1 MPPSATS
8 TYPLDNAWEHAQS
21 RLRSLERI
29 YDPGSTRRL
38 QALGVGP
45 GWRCLEVG
53 AGGGSIT
60 RWLCSKVG
68 AAGRVMA
75 VDLDTR
81 FVADIRAANL
91 DVARLDVATADL
103 PRDTY
108 DLIHARLVLSY
119 VPQREAVLD
128 ALVASLRP
136 RGWLLVEEP
145 DEYATVAL
153 GSGLHGEM
161 AAKMAAGVSRVGMN
175 PTWARDLPA
184 RLHRRGLSDIG
195 AESEVPLIQG
205 GSPTTEF
212 FKLTALQLQG
222 QMVAAGAT
230 AGQFDEWSSLL
241 DTPTEWF
248 PCFAVVAA
256 WGRRR

>member
-1 MPPSATS
+1 MPPTATS

-38 QALGVGP
+38 DALGVSP
-45 GWRCLEVG
+45 GWHCLEVG

-68 AAGRVMA
+68 ATGRVMA

-81 FVADIRAANL
+81 FVADIRAINL
-91 DVARLDVATADL
+91 DVARLDVTTANL

-108 DLIHARLVLSY
+108 DLIHARLTLSY
-119 VPQREAVLD
+119 IQTRHAVLE
-128 ALVASLRP
+128 ALVASLKP
-136 RGWLLVEEP
+136 RGWLLLEEP
-145 DEYATVAL
+145 DEYATEALCSGVHAEMTARVAACV
-153 GSGLHGEM
+153 SQ
-161 AAKMAAGVSRVGMN
+161 AGFD
-175 PTWARDLPA
+175 PTWARNLPEQ
-184 RLHRRGLSDIG
+184 LYGLGLSDIG

-205 GSPTTEF
+205 GSPTTDF
-212 FKLTALQLQG
+212 FRLTALQLQPL
-222 QMVAAGAT
+222 MIEAGAT
-230 AGQFDEWSSLL
+230 AEQFDEWHRLL
-241 DTPTEWF
+241 ETPTKWF
-248 PCFAVVAA
+248 PGYAVVAA

>member
-1 MPPSATS
+1 MPQSATS

-38 QALGVGP
+38 EALGVGP

-60 RWLCSKVG
+60 RWLCSKAG
-68 AAGRVMA
+68 ATGRVMA

-81 FVADIRAANL
+81 FVAEIRAANL
-91 DVARLDVATADL
+91 DVARLDVTRADL
-103 PRDTY
+103 PKDTY

-119 VPQREAVLD
+119 LPQREAVLD
-128 ALVASLRP
+128 ALVASLKP
-136 RGWLLVEEP
+136 RGWLLLEEP

-161 AAKMAAGVSRVGMN
+161 AAKVAAGVSRVGFD
-175 PTWARDLPA
+175 PAWARDLPG
-184 RLHRRGLSDIG
+184 RLYRRGLQDIG

-205 GSPTTEF
+205 GSPATDF
-212 FKLTALQLQG
+212 FRLTALQLREL
-222 QMVAAGAT
+222 MIAAGAV
-230 AGQFDEWSSLL
+230 AEQLDEWNRLL
-241 DTPTEWF
+241 DKPSEWF
-248 PCFAVVAA
+248 PGYAVVAA